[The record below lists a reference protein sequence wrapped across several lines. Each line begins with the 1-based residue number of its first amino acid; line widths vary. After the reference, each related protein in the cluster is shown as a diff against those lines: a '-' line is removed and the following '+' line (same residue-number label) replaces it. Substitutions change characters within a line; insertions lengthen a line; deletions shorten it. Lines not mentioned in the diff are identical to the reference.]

1 MKKLGEILIEHGLVT
16 PFHVDRAV
24 WWQHDDGGR
33 IGGLLI
39 RLGYLEES
47 GFLRVM
53 APLVHAAPIRLDD
66 GHLDPRALGR
76 VPARIARSTSAIAV
90 AVEND
95 RLVVAMADPGNLTA
109 ISDLEAVTGMRVE
122 TRLAA
127 DPAVARALDRFYP
140 IETTLPVLA
149 TPGAQ
154 GGQGGAVAVVS
165 EPTADTGHA
174 LDRLLVS
181 WIQDGLV
188 GGARTLVI
196 ERSPHFLVVRCEMP
210 NESFELTQLQ
220 VLFHRPLVSRLR
232 VAAGLPTPS
241 TRGWRQVAPIA
252 VPFRGAELRVELT
265 LFPDTFG
272 PTARIALDGARTRL
286 LDSGL
291 LPASAASSA
300 AA

>member
-53 APLVHAAPIRLDD
+53 APLVHAAPIQLDE

-76 VPARIARSTSAIAV
+76 VPAKIARSTSAIAV

-140 IETTLPVLA
+140 IETSLPVLA
-149 TPGAQ
+149 NTGS
-154 GGQGGAVAVVS
+154 QGGAMAVMS

-181 WIQDGLV
+181 WIRDGLV

-210 NESFELTQLQ
+210 NDSFELTQLQ
-220 VLFHRPLVSRLR
+220 VLFHRPLVARLR
-232 VAAGLPTPS
+232 AAAGLEAPS

-286 LDSGL
+286 LEAGL
-291 LPASAASSA
+291 LPAGSASSA